1 MLAARL
7 KRAAPEAD
15 IHTSVVAPDQGPG
28 WGAFSIVTGTY
39 NYWLVLL
46 SVAVAVFVSYTAL
59 SLSARVARAN
69 GASSRIW
76 ATGGAIAMGCG
87 IWSMHFIGM
96 LAFRLPIPLSYD
108 IGITVASLMIAIAV
122 SGLALAIAS
131 RPEVN
136 FARLAAGAVAMG
148 IGISAMHYCGMTAI
162 QIAPMIRYE
171 PVLLAASV
179 AVAIAASFV
188 ALWLFVYLRSGRSV
202 QMAIARIGAAF
213 VMGLAISGTHYTGMA
228 ASRFA
233 RNAYCTGAV
242 GMDSVW
248 LATTVGVVAF
258 ALLSITTILLVYDA
272 HLESRTRRHNEQ
284 LEQANAQLQ
293 HVATHDSLTGLPNRL
308 LLGDRLEQAIANG
321 ERHQRRFAVMV
332 MDLDRFKSINDSLG
346 HLSGDELLKEAAR
359 RLAARLRRT
368 DTLARLAGDEFVI
381 LINEI
386 TGLHDAESI
395 ASGVLTDIGRPVALA
410 GLEVHVSASI
420 GISVYPD
427 DGRDAETLLQHADA
441 AMYHAKKN
449 GRSGFQFFTSTM
461 NTFARERLELENGLR
476 RAVAN
481 NEFELHYQPKVD
493 VESGRVDSAEAL
505 IRWRDP
511 KRGLIAP
518 SGFIPVAEETGLIVP
533 IGEWVLREAC
543 RQARAWQTTG
553 VGPIRIAVN
562 LSAQQFR
569 QKNLLDVV
577 RGALRE
583 SGLEPRFLELEL
595 TESAV
600 MHDAETSIEI
610 LKRLSGLGVRIS
622 VDDFG
627 TGYSSLSYLR
637 RLPLDKLK
645 IDHSF
650 IQEVTT
656 SRDDAQ
662 IVRAIVSLAHS
673 LHLKVIAEGVETE
686 EQLDFLRRL
695 GCDQYQGYF
704 CSKPVPA
711 DAFARFLREGLKNT
725 REVLPGL
732 SLNDTMISRA
742 LRTK

>member
-1 MLAARL
+1 
-7 KRAAPEAD
+7 
-15 IHTSVVAPDQGPG
+15 
-28 WGAFSIVTGTY
+28 VTGTY

-46 SVAVAVFVSYTAL
+46 SVAIGGFASHTAL
-59 SLSARVARAN
+59 SLSARVARAS
-69 GASSRIW
+69 GRAAMIW
-76 ATGGAIAMGCG
+76 AAGGAVAMGCG

-96 LAFRLPIPLSYD
+96 LAFALPIPLSYD
-108 IGITVASLMIAIAV
+108 ITLTVASLVIAIGV
-122 SGLALAIAS
+122 SGFALAVAS
-131 RPEVN
+131 HPEVS
-136 FARLAAGAVAMG
+136 FARLAAGATIMG
-148 IGISAMHYCGMTAI
+148 IGISAMHYCGMAAI
-162 QIAPMIRYE
+162 QVVPMIRYE
-171 PVLLAASV
+171 PRLLGASIGIS
-179 AVAIAASFV
+179 IAASFV
-188 ALWLFVYLRSGRSV
+188 ALSSFVHLRAGRSV
-202 QMAIARIGAAF
+202 QMAVARVGAACA
-213 VMGLAISGTHYTGMA
+213 MGLAISGMHYTAMA
-228 ASRFA
+228 AARFA
-233 RNAYCTGAV
+233 STAHCTGRV
-242 GMDSVW
+242 GMNTLW
-248 LATTVGVVAF
+248 LATTVGVIAF

-272 HLESRTRRHNEQ
+272 HLESKTRRHNEQ

-293 HVATHDSLTGLPNRL
+293 HVATHDALTGLPNRL
-308 LLGDRLEQAIANG
+308 LLADRLDQTIANA

-359 RLAARLRRT
+359 RLAQRLRRT

-395 ASGVLTDIGRPVALA
+395 ASSVLADIGRPVALA

-427 DGRDAETLLQHADA
+427 DGGDAETLLQHADA
-441 AMYHAKKN
+441 ALYHAKKN
-449 GRSGFQFFTSTM
+449 GRSTFQFFTATM

-476 RAVAN
+476 RAISR

-493 VESGRVDSAEAL
+493 VESGRIDSAEAL

-518 SGFIPVAEETGLIVP
+518 SGFIPVAEETGLIVA

-543 RQARAWQTTG
+543 RQARAWQTTD
-553 VGPIRIAVN
+553 VGPIRVAVN

-569 QKNLLDVV
+569 QKNLLEVV
-577 RGALRE
+577 RAALRE
-583 SGLEPRFLELEL
+583 AGLEPRFLELEL

-610 LKRLSGLGVRIS
+610 LKRLAGLGVRIS

-650 IQEVTT
+650 IQEVTS